1 MPLGFYFDQTRCIG
15 CFTCCVSCKDWH
27 DIPAGSAHWR
37 RVVSIEDGEFPHP
50 FLAYL
55 STACYHCEDP
65 LCAVVCPAEA
75 IIRRED
81 GIVFVDKEKCRE
93 DARCGIT
100 VTNGTSQANVSA
112 CEVTC
117 PAHVDV
123 PGYIALISNG
133 RFKEALNL
141 MREKLPLLGILGR
154 VCHRP
159 CENECKRSEVDKP
172 LAIRDLKR
180 FAYDAVV
187 DEKVVPLPKTKEQ
200 GVAVIGSGPAGLSA
214 AYDLLRK
221 GYKVTIFEAL
231 PVTGG
236 MMAVGIPSYRLPREV
251 LRRDIEYLKGLGLEI
266 RTNTPIG
273 KEMTL
278 GDLSHQGYGAIFI
291 AVGAHKGR
299 KLPIPGAE
307 ADNVSV
313 GTSFLHS
320 VNLGEKIK
328 VGKRVLV
335 LGGGGMAFDCARVAL
350 RFGAKKVT
358 IFYRRTRNEM
368 PASSEG
374 IDAALEEGVEIIY
387 LVAPSRVTH
396 HGGVL
401 RLECLRMKLGEPDAS
416 GRARPVPIEGSEFV
430 TSADMIVLAVGRSPD
445 LKPLLAGTDIK
456 TTKHGTIAV
465 DPETLQTSLPGVFA
479 GGDAVTG
486 TRWVIDAI
494 AGGQRAAHYID
505 CYLKGEVLGKSYPD
519 IPVIASD
526 IKVDIPADLTKEPR
540 QEIHTL
546 AVEQR
551 AHNLGEVE
559 LGYDE
564 KQAITEAKRCMNCAG
579 RLCLRVCPYDAP
591 QFSAEQGAKMEKC
604 DFCVERLDDGKN
616 PVCVDACIMRA
627 LDWGS
632 MEELKAK
639 YGDIQAAVGF
649 AYSPSAKPSTI
660 FKPKHPPDKT
670 VAWEEK

>member
-1 MPLGFYFDQTRCIG
+1 M
-15 CFTCCVSCKDWH
+15 
-27 DIPAGSAHWR
+27 
-37 RVVSIEDGEFPHP
+37 
-50 FLAYL
+50 
-55 STACYHCEDP
+55 
-65 LCAVVCPAEA
+65 
-75 IIRRED
+75 
-81 GIVFVDKEKCRE
+81 
-93 DARCGIT
+93 
-100 VTNGTSQANVSA
+100 
-112 CEVTC
+112 
-117 PAHVDV
+117 
-123 PGYIALISNG
+123 
-133 RFKEALNL
+133 
-141 MREKLPLLGILGR
+141 
-154 VCHRP
+154 
-159 CENECKRSEVDKP
+159 
-172 LAIRDLKR
+172 LKR
-180 FAYDAVV
+180 FAADNGDDSWKKLSEKLPPSGKSVAVV
-187 DEKVVPLPKTKEQ
+187 
-200 GVAVIGSGPAGLSA
+200 GSGPAGLTA
-214 AYDLLRK
+214 AFYLAKL
-221 GYKVTIFEAL
+221 GHKVTVFEAL
-231 PVTGG
+231 PQPGG
-236 MMAVGIPSYRLPREV
+236 MMLVGIPEYRLPRQVLSSEIDEV
-251 LRRDIEYLKGLGLEI
+251 KSVGVEIRLNSRVKSVDSLFEQGYDAVFLGLGAHQETRLGVEGEDLVGIIGAVEFLRRG
-266 RTNTPIG
+266 
-273 KEMTL
+273 
-278 GDLSHQGYGAIFI
+278 
-291 AVGAHKGR
+291 
-299 KLPIPGAE
+299 
-307 ADNVSV
+307 
-313 GTSFLHS
+313 
-320 VNLGEKIK
+320 NLGGRIE
-328 VGKRVLV
+328 VGERVGV
-335 LGGGGMAFDCARVAL
+335 VGGGNVAIDAARMSL

-368 PASSEG
+368 PASSEE

-401 RLECLRMKLGEPDAS
+401 RLECLRMELGEPDAS

-430 TSADMIVLAVGRSPD
+430 TSADTIVFAVGQSPD

-540 QEIHTL
+540 QEMHTL

-551 AHNLGEVE
+551 AHNFGEVE

-591 QFSAEQGAKMEKC
+591 QFGAEQGAKMEKC
-604 DFCVERLDDGKN
+604 DFCVERLDEGKN

-649 AYSPSAKPSTI
+649 AYSPSAKPSII

-670 VAWEEK
+670 IAWEEK